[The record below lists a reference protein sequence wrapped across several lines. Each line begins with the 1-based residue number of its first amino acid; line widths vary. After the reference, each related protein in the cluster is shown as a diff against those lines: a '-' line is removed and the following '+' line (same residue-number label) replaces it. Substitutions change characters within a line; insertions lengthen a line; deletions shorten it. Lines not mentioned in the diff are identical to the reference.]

1 MSIYRRGRVWW
12 SRLMRDG
19 VVVQQSLGTRNRQEA
34 LDIEATLR
42 SAAVKGEFGIV
53 DRRNAPTI
61 AEFEKRLFDHL
72 RCHVKPRTL
81 TFYKEQYGILKQS
94 PLKSLRIS
102 MIDSAYADAFKQWR
116 LAQNVAVSTAN
127 HGIRTLR
134 RALHQA
140 EDWKLIPRAP
150 KLKLLT
156 GENSREAVITETE
169 LNILTDYAAK
179 AYPKSKFQ
187 FLLPFLVDTGL
198 RVSEACNLK
207 RDDLDFKAG
216 FVRVVEGKSKAAKR
230 EVPLTDRAARA
241 AKAAWERSRC
251 AYVFTAHGGRR
262 PLTRHYVSQQFRVL
276 ADTLN
281 MHDAVLHSTRH
292 TFCTRLGESGVD
304 AFTIQKLAGHASIT
318 ISQKYVHSSREVMVN
333 AIQRMDKL
341 NHPPAAEPTEKKE
354 GVEEAK
360 F

>member
-1 MSIYRRGRVWW
+1 MSIYRRGKVWW
-12 SRLMRDG
+12 SRLMRDA

-53 DRRNAPTI
+53 DRRNAPTL
-61 AEFEKRLFDHL
+61 ADFEKRLFDHL
-72 RCHVKPRTL
+72 RFHVKPRTL
-81 TFYKEQYGILKQS
+81 QFYKEQYGILKKS
-94 PLKSLRIS
+94 PLKNLRIS
-102 MIDSAYADAFKQWR
+102 MIDSASADAFKQWR
-116 LAQNVAVSTAN
+116 LEQNVAVSTAN

-169 LNILTDYAAK
+169 LQMLIDYAAA
-179 AYPKSKFQ
+179 AYPKSNFQ

-207 RDDLDFKAG
+207 RDDLDFKMG

-230 EVPLTDRAARA
+230 EVPLTDRAATA

-251 AYVFTAHGGRR
+251 SYIFTAYAGRKA
-262 PLTRHYVSQQFRVL
+262 LTRHYVSQQFRVL
-276 ADTLN
+276 ADSLN
-281 MHDAVLHSTRH
+281 MHDTVLHSTRH

-318 ISQKYVHSSREVMVN
+318 ISQRYVHSSREVMIK
-333 AIQRMDKL
+333 AIKLMDKA
-341 NHPPAAEPTEKKE
+341 NNPPAPESTEKQE
-354 GVEEAK
+354 QVEEI
-360 F
+360 